1 MALIDLQEVSL
12 AFGGAPLFDGIT
24 MRIEAGERLCLV
36 GRNGEGKSTLMK
48 LIAGELEADGG
59 KIFRQQGLTVA
70 RLRQE
75 VPDHLT
81 GSVYDVV
88 AGGIGELIGLLARHH
103 SVVSRMAES
112 GNDALVEEL
121 AAVEEEMAHADA
133 WQAQQR
139 IDTVLSR
146 LELDGDQAFSSLSGG
161 MKRRV
166 LLARALVSDPD
177 LLLLD
182 EPTNHLDL
190 AAISWLEEFL
200 LSCRCALLFV
210 THDRE
215 LLRKIATRI
224 IDLDRGRVT
233 SWPGN
238 YETYLRRKDEVLA
251 EEVVHN
257 AKFDKKLAQEEVW
270 IRKGVKARRT
280 RNEGRVRELQEL
292 RRHRR
297 ERREQLGK
305 AKMDIT
311 AAGISGKLVA
321 VMKKVS
327 FSFAGQTIIDN
338 FSTTVLRGDKIGI
351 IGPNGV
357 GKTTLLRLMLGELGP
372 DRGEI
377 RLGSNL
383 QPVYFDQQRAQLD
396 PDRTVIDNLGDGSDT
411 IEINGRQRH
420 LIGYLGD
427 FLFTPDRA
435 RSPVRILSGGERNRL
450 LLAKLFSRPSNVL
463 VLDEPTNDLD
473 METLDLLEELLLEYK
488 GTVLLVS
495 HDRAFLNDVVT
506 STIAFEGGG
515 KLQEYVGGY
524 DDWLLQRPGPAG
536 FGKRV
541 VKETAGERN
550 QSSGPGLRKLSF
562 KEKAELGKLPE
573 KIEELETEQ
582 RELYEKLADQSL
594 YQGDGTEVA
603 RARTRLEELESVLAA
618 TYSRWE
624 ELEARKEGIPG

>member
-12 AFGGAPLFDGIT
+12 AFGGTPLFDGIT
-24 MRIEAGERLCLV
+24 LQIEAGERVCLV

-59 KIFRQQGLTVA
+59 KVFRQQGLTVA

-75 VPDHLT
+75 VPNDLA

-88 AGGIGELIGLLARHH
+88 AGGIGELLGLLARHH
-103 SVVSRMAES
+103 SVVSRMGE
-112 GNDALVEEL
+112 GDGDALVDEL
-121 AAVEEEMAHADA
+121 VAVEEELAHADA

-139 IDTVLSR
+139 IETVLSR
-146 LELDGDQAFSSLSGG
+146 LELDGDQEFSSLSGG

-166 LLARALVSDPD
+166 LLAQALVSDPD

-200 LSCRCALLFV
+200 LNCRCALLFV
-210 THDRE
+210 THDRA

-257 AKFDKKLAQEEVW
+257 AKFDKKLAQEETW

-292 RRHRR
+292 RQQRR

-311 AAGISGKLVA
+311 AAGMSGKLVA
-321 VMKKVS
+321 VLKEVS
-327 FSFAGQTIIDN
+327 FSYEGRPIIDN
-338 FSTTVLRGDKIGI
+338 FSATVLRGDKIGI

-357 GKTTLLRLMLGELGP
+357 GKTTLLRLMLGDLVP

-377 RLGSNL
+377 RLGTNL

-396 PDRTVIDNLGDGSDT
+396 PARTVIDNLGDGSDT
-411 IEINGRQRH
+411 IEINGRPRH

-450 LLAKLFSRPSNVL
+450 LLAKLFASPSNVL

-506 STIAFEGGG
+506 STIVFEGRG
-515 KLQEYVGGY
+515 KLREYAGGY
-524 DDWLLQRPGPAG
+524 DDWLVQRPGAGGPDKPSEKGAVKQARRAETPA
-536 FGKRV
+536 
-541 VKETAGERN
+541 
-550 QSSGPGLRKLSF
+550 PRKLSF
-562 KEKAELGKLPE
+562 KEIGELEELPAR
-573 KIEELETEQ
+573 IEALETEQ
-582 RELYEKLADQSL
+582 QTLYDNLADQSF
-594 YQGDGTEVA
+594 YQGDGGAVA
-603 RARTRLEELESVLAA
+603 RAKMRLEELETALAA
-618 TYSRWE
+618 AYSRWE
-624 ELEARKEGIPG
+624 KLEGRREA